1 MANGNCSSSEL
12 PTRAF
17 VHRIRTL
24 WTVLEDVYLA
34 LEMRDRVTQDR
45 NPTMTNTVALVV
57 EEMAAA
63 LDELEGRYANESTHH

>member
-1 MANGNCSSSEL
+1 
-12 PTRAF
+12 
-17 VHRIRTL
+17 
-24 WTVLEDVYLA
+24 
-34 LEMRDRVTQDR
+34 MRDRVTQDR